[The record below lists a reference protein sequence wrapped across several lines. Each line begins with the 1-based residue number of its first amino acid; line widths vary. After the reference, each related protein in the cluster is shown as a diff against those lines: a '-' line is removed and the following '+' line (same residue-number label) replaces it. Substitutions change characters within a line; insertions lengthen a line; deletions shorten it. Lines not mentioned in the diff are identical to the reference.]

1 MTLFQ
6 KDRQCYDLRF
16 LEEETEARERDSGYE
31 QETENRRA
39 LNHPG
44 AGSSLMKTRVTD
56 TEAESSNEAR
66 GIRANARFFIQMALN
81 IVTHINVWAHIHVV
95 LSCPPRGL
103 EEVAPQEFH
112 PLKAPRRVPG
122 LGGDPRRPDSL
133 QSQRVREAP
142 KNRGPHRPKPQ
153 CPEHDNKIGK

>member
-16 LEEETEARERDSGYE
+16 LEEETEAQERDSGYE
-31 QETENRRA
+31 QETENMRA

-66 GIRANARFFIQMALN
+66 GIGANARFFIQMALD
-81 IVTHINVWAHIHVV
+81 IVTHINVWVHIHIV

-103 EEVAPQEFH
+103 EVAPQEFH

-122 LGGDPRRPDSL
+122 LGGDRRRRPDSL

-142 KNRGPHRPKPQ
+142 KNRTGQSPNAQSMTIK
-153 CPEHDNKIGK
+153 